1 MLAKQSFYGMNM
13 NDIGKRAHVLQ
24 HSYGRCVVSAYD
36 KNHMKYLF
44 VMYLEIF
51 YPLSSTNTYIFILY
65 IMVQD
70 FIIYIYNLM
79 TEKKIDDDGSGIFPK
94 TVRNIYNAK
103 YQATYSNRYYVIR
116 IDYIKI

>member
-1 MLAKQSFYGMNM
+1 
-13 NDIGKRAHVLQ
+13 
-24 HSYGRCVVSAYD
+24 
-36 KNHMKYLF
+36 
-44 VMYLEIF
+44 
-51 YPLSSTNTYIFILY
+51 
-65 IMVQD
+65 
-70 FIIYIYNLM
+70 M